1 MVEPIKKNSI
11 GIKKQ
16 IYASKN
22 TKDIETF
29 FIKTKKEIDKKI
41 KNKVYDKEILKFL
54 ENGKHLRSI
63 LWHLSFKA
71 CTRGKETKSQTQ
83 KSLELS
89 ISIELAH
96 SASLVNEDIIDNDV
110 ARRGKPAFHVKE
122 GIGKTLLVG
131 HKMLVQGFEIA
142 LSHSKE
148 AAKGYMDSWDKII
161 SGGIY
166 EINFNK
172 KDSINNTNNF
182 QNKGKNEVY
191 NEIIDLKTAG
201 LFASACKAGALAADM
216 PSDILK
222 AFSNYGREIGLAY
235 QLADDLVDLKN
246 GEMIESVILPL
257 LNRLENKSK
266 TGFFKKRD
274 IKKMFA
280 KNEEK
285 IKSYYIDEIK
295 KHIKN
300 AKKISQS
307 HIIPESKYKKLMSE
321 APEYIINRML
331 SEINLLI

>member
-1 MVEPIKKNSI
+1 MRNKDLVLEDYFNEVLDSIEETINSTITDENIKSLLR
-11 GIKKQ
+11 GGKK
-16 IYASKN
+16 
-22 TKDIETF
+22 
-29 FIKTKKEIDKKI
+29 
-41 KNKVYDKEILKFL
+41 
-54 ENGKHLRSI
+54 LRS
-63 LWHLSFKA
+63 LLAQLSFKA
-71 CTRGKETKSQTQ
+71 CTGGKEKMDLY
-83 KSLELS
+83 KRMLETGV
-89 ISIELAH
+89 SIELAH
-96 SASLVNEDIIDNDV
+96 GASLVHDDIIDNDV
-110 ARRGKPAFHVKE
+110 VRRGKPAFHIKE
-122 GIGKTLLVG
+122 GVGKALLVG
-131 HKMLVQGFEIA
+131 HKMLVHGFEIA

-148 AAKGYMDSWDKII
+148 AAKLYVDSWNKIVI
-161 SGGIY
+161 G
-166 EINFNK
+166 EIDEVDFNK
-172 KDSINNTNNF
+172 KDYSSFHKTPKEQIF
-182 QNKGKNEVY
+182 EAY
-191 NEIIDLKTAG
+191 RRIIDLKTAG

-331 SEINLLI
+331 SEINITLDGL